1 MSYLYETHLH
11 TSQASDCGRS
21 RGADYIS
28 YYKEK
33 GYTGII
39 VTDHFFNGNTCIP
52 SHLAWEERVN
62 LFCKGYED
70 AKAEGDRQG
79 LQVFFAWECRFGPDE
94 FLVYGL
100 DKEWLL
106 AHPEILSWDHIT
118 HYEKVKEYGGLVVQA
133 HPFRERDYLDRIDL
147 HPFQC
152 DAWEVANACN
162 PAYQDR
168 LSYRYAKTH
177 NMLMT
182 AGSDVHLVG
191 FTASGHTYGV
201 AFDEPLTSIQDYVR
215 RIKSGTGY
223 HLQVPED
230 LLILT
235 PDKANELPAYLFDEK
250 NEAQFIEDVS
260 KLLQ

>member
-11 TSQASDCGRS
+11 TVQASACGQS
-21 RGADYIS
+21 KGSDYIS
-28 YYKEK
+28 FYKEK

-52 SHLAWEERVN
+52 ENLPWEERVH

-70 AKAEGDRQG
+70 AKEEGDKQG

-106 AHPEILSWDHIT
+106 AHPEILEWDHIT
-118 HYEKVKEYGGLVVQA
+118 HYNQIQKAGGLVVQA
-133 HPFRERDYLDRIDL
+133 HPFRERDYLDKIEL

-168 LSYRYAKTH
+168 LAYRYAKTH
-177 NMLMT
+177 NIPMT
-182 AGSDVHLVG
+182 AGSDIHKIGLTVTGEL
-191 FTASGHTYGV
+191 YGI
-201 AFDEPLTSIQDYVR
+201 AFDEPLTSIQDYVA

-223 HLQVPED
+223 DLHVPKD
-230 LLILT
+230 LLTLT
-235 PDKANELPAYLFDEK
+235 PDKVNELPVYLFDEE
-250 NEAQFIEDVS
+250 NQGRFINDINS
-260 KLLQ
+260 IL